1 MARAI
6 LTKTTALG
14 KWGNYAVANAAD
26 LTMAAA
32 NVSDKNQFVASGNDL
47 VVAHNTGGSAYTV
60 TITSVADPVTGR
72 TGDVTTYS
80 VGAGEYAV
88 FGPFSQRGWS
98 QSTGY
103 IYLEAS
109 NAAILFGVVT
119 LPGTAGA

>member
-1 MARAI
+1 MARTN
-6 LTKTTALG
+6 LTKVTALG
-14 KWGNYAVANAAD
+14 KWGDYSVPNAAD
-26 LTMAAA
+26 MTMAAA
-32 NVSDKNQFVASGNDL
+32 DTGNKNMFLATGNDL

-60 TITSVADPVTGR
+60 TITSVEDPVTGR

-88 FGPFSQRGWS
+88 FGPFSLYGWA
-98 QSTGY
+98 QSDGY

-109 NAAILFGVVT
+109 NASVKFGVVA